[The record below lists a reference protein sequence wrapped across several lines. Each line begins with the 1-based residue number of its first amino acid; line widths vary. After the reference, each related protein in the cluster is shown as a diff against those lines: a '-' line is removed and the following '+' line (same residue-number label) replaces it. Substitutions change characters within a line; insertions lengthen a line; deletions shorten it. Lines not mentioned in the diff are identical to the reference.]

1 MDKPRVLVDPHAR
14 TMAEV
19 FSPRDLDRLR
29 ETVDVVWGR
38 DEPIAVED
46 AQEAMA
52 DVVANAV
59 RWAAPN

>member
-1 MDKPRVLVDPHAR
+1 
-14 TMAEV
+14 MAEV